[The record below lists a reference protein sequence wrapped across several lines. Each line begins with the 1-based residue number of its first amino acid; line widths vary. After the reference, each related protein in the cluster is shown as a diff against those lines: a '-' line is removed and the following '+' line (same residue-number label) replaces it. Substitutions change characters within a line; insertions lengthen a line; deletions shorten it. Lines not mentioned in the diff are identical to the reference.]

1 MMNKNLIASL
11 IGVLTFISLQNANA
25 ADVYVE
31 GQVGTTWMADVDTD
45 KYSGT
50 VDGITATNLM
60 ATLEYDAGLTMGAEI
75 GFSKFGV
82 KNMRLGLS
90 AKKFKAKFNAMEL
103 NGSLTDGTTTVTGP
117 VTAKRSDFGSIAN
130 SLDNKVQVYYLTG
143 YYDFPTDNKL
153 TPYVGV
159 GVGLADIQNAIDK
172 EFALGLSAGANY
184 VVTEKIYLGMR
195 LDYSRIAAG
204 VTDKIGITY
213 EAMQSVSALATIGFH
228 F

>member
-1 MMNKNLIASL
+1 MNEKFITIL
-11 IGVLTFISLQNANA
+11 IGALTFISLHNANA
-25 ADVYVE
+25 ADIYVE
-31 GQVGTTWMADVDTD
+31 GQVGTTRVANVDTD

-50 VDGITATNLM
+50 EGGVTATHVTGTM
-60 ATLEYDAGLTMGAEI
+60 EYDSNLTMGAQI
-75 GFSKFGV
+75 GFSNFGIN
-82 KNMRLGLS
+82 NMRLGLS
-90 AKKFKAKFNAMEL
+90 TKKLKAKFTSMEL
-103 NGSLTDGTTTVTGP
+103 NGSLTDGATTVTGP
-117 VTAKRSDFGSIAN
+117 KTFKNSDFGSIAN
-130 SLDNKVQVYYLTG
+130 SIDNKVQVYYLTG

-159 GVGLADIQNAIDK
+159 GVGLADIQNAKDK

-204 VTDKIGITY
+204 VTDKIRITN
-213 EAMQSVSALATIGFH
+213 EAKQSVSALATIGFR

>member
-1 MMNKNLIASL
+1 
-11 IGVLTFISLQNANA
+11 
-25 ADVYVE
+25 
-31 GQVGTTWMADVDTD
+31 
-45 KYSGT
+45 
-50 VDGITATNLM
+50 
-60 ATLEYDAGLTMGAEI
+60 
-75 GFSKFGV
+75 
-82 KNMRLGLS
+82 
-90 AKKFKAKFNAMEL
+90 
-103 NGSLTDGTTTVTGP
+103 
-117 VTAKRSDFGSIAN
+117 IAN

-204 VTDKIGITY
+204 VTDKIRITN
-213 EAMQSVSALATIGFH
+213 EAKQSVSALATIGFR

>member
-1 MMNKNLIASL
+1 
-11 IGVLTFISLQNANA
+11 
-25 ADVYVE
+25 
-31 GQVGTTWMADVDTD
+31 
-45 KYSGT
+45 
-50 VDGITATNLM
+50 
-60 ATLEYDAGLTMGAEI
+60 
-75 GFSKFGV
+75 
-82 KNMRLGLS
+82 MRLGLS

-117 VTAKRSDFGSIAN
+117 VTAKRSEFGSIAN

-159 GVGLADIQNAIDK
+159 GVGLADIQNAKDK

-184 VVTEKIYLGMR
+184 DVTEKIYLGMR

-213 EAMQSVSALATIGFH
+213 EAMQSVSALATIGFR